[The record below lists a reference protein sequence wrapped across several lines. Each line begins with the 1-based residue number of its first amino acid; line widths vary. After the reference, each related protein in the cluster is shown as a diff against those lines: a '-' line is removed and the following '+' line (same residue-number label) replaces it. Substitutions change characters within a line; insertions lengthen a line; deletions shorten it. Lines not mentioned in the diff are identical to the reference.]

1 MGCMY
6 APAFHISD
14 LSHAFGLSE
23 STYKIMATKLMV
35 AKPLPRK
42 RSIHRVP
49 QSKYKVSALT
59 SDPQYRA
66 GDLAEILGVRV
77 TK

>member
-35 AKPLPRK
+35 AKPFPRK
-42 RSIHRVP
+42 
-49 QSKYKVSALT
+49 KVYT
-59 SDPQYRA
+59 
-66 GDLAEILGVRV
+66 
-77 TK
+77 